1 MSRLFSNLVRDHNQL
16 RHQPGNVLEAAALV
30 AGTTVGAGIL
40 ALPAVTLPAGVIPSS
55 TSLILIWLYLV
66 SAGLLMA
73 EVQINTLFQLGR
85 ADLGLLPMVR
95 HSLGPWGA
103 GLAGAAYLLNTY
115 GLLTAYLTR
124 GGSILLQ
131 ALHLQPWES
140 IPGAG
145 AAFFTLIFG
154 GLLYVSREKWIER
167 LNTLLVALVVLAFGV
182 LMTGTLMGL
191 QPEQLLHQDWQAV
204 GGALPVMVVALVFH
218 SVVPVITTQLEGDR
232 QQIRQAIV
240 GGSALPLLM
249 FLVWNTVILGSAG
262 PEAWVDRASGV
273 RFDPLDH
280 LPQMQGWVALF
291 SEFAI
296 VTSFIGFVY
305 GLQDFYSD
313 TLQVYWNW
321 RPGRHLLFLLSLLP
335 PLLIALCHPHLFF
348 VALDY
353 AGSLGAAILFG
364 FIPALIVWQQ
374 RSQTFAGMVPSLVPG
389 GKGTLAAVMTISSL
403 LISQRL
409 LSLLHDIS

>member
-1 MSRLFSNLVRDHNQL
+1 MRDHNRL
-16 RHQPGNVLEAAALV
+16 RHQPGCVWEAAALV

-55 TSLILIWLYLV
+55 ACLILIWLYLV
-66 SAGLLMA
+66 TAGLLMA

-85 ADLGLLPMVR
+85 ADLGLLPMIR
-95 HSLGPWGA
+95 RSLGPWGA

-124 GGSILLQ
+124 GGSLLLQ
-131 ALHLQPWES
+131 ALHLQIWES
-140 IPGAG
+140 WPGAG
-145 AAFFTLIFG
+145 AALFTLIFG

-167 LNTLLVALVVLAFGV
+167 LNTLLVAGVVLAFGV
-182 LMTGTLMGL
+182 LMAGTLMGL
-191 QPEQLLHQDWQAV
+191 QPEQLLHQNWQAV
-204 GGALPVMVVALVFH
+204 GRALPVMVVALVFH

-249 FLVWNTVILGSAG
+249 FLVWNAVILGSTD
-262 PEAWVDRASGV
+262 PEVWVDIARGV
-273 RFDPLDH
+273 RFDPLEH
-280 LPQMQGWVALF
+280 LPQMQEWVALF

-321 RPGRHLLFLLSLLP
+321 CPERHVLFLLSLVP
-335 PLLIALCHPHLFF
+335 PLLIALINPHLFF

-364 FIPALIVWQQ
+364 LIPALIVWQQ
-374 RSQTFAGMVPSLVPG
+374 RLHAFTGRVPSLVPG
-389 GKGTLAAVMTISSL
+389 GKGTLAAVVTISGL

>member
-1 MSRLFSNLVRDHNQL
+1 MSRLFSNLVEDRNRL
-16 RHQPGNVLEAAALV
+16 RHQPGSVLEAAALV

-40 ALPAVTLPAGVIPSS
+40 ALPAVTLPAGAIPSS
-55 TSLILIWLYLV
+55 ASLILIWLYLV

-103 GLAGAAYLLNTY
+103 SLAGAAYLLNTY

-124 GGSILLQ
+124 GGALLMQ
-131 ALHLQPWES
+131 ALHLQTSES
-140 IPGAG
+140 WPGAG
-145 AAFFTLIFG
+145 AILFTLLFG
-154 GLLYVSREKWIER
+154 GLLYVCREKWIER
-167 LNTLLVALVVLAFGV
+167 LNTLLVMGVVLIFAV
-182 LMTGTLMGL
+182 LMAGTVMGL
-191 QPEQLLHQDWQAV
+191 QPQQLLHQDWYAV

-218 SVVPVITTQLEGDR
+218 SVVPMITTQLEGDR
-232 QQIRQAIV
+232 QRIRQAIV

-249 FLVWNTVILGSAG
+249 FLVWNAVILGSTG
-262 PEAWVDRASGV
+262 PEAWVQIAKGL

-291 SEFAI
+291 SEVAI

-313 TLQVYWNW
+313 TLQVYWDW
-321 RPGRHLLFLLSLLP
+321 CPGRRFLYLLSLLP
-335 PLLIALCHPHLFF
+335 PLLIALFNPHLFF

-353 AGSLGAAILFG
+353 AGSLGAAVLFG
-364 FIPALIVWQQ
+364 LIPALIVWQQ
-374 RSQTFAGMVPSLVPG
+374 RTHTFIGMVPSLVPG
-389 GKGTLAAVMTISSL
+389 GRGTLAAVIAISSL
-403 LISQRL
+403 LIFQRL
-409 LSLLHDIS
+409 LSLLHEIS